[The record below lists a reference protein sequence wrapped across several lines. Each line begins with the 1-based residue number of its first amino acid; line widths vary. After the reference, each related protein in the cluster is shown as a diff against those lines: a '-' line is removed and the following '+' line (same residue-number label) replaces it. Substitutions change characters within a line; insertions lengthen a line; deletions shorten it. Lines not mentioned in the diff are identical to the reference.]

1 MTSVQRSGE
10 AALKVPW
17 RRLAVATAAVVSALV
32 LASGTGAVAAPP
44 ATAVKNPPLPAAQ
57 PGTLEKCVDL
67 IGFEF
72 DSTSITS
79 AELVPA
85 GTLTN
90 AGTAVGEHCLV
101 MGSMN
106 ERVSPVDG
114 QTYAI
119 GFEMRL
125 PTEWS
130 GRYLYQGN
138 GGTDGRVAPAVGAFG
153 RPLESGLQLGFAV
166 LSSDA
171 GHSGAQNPL
180 FGLDPQARLDYGYQA
195 VGTLT
200 PMAKDLIAAAYG
212 RGPDRSYIAGG
223 SNGGRHTMVASA
235 RYADQYDGFLAISP
249 GFNLPQAAVAQLWGA
264 QQWAAVATAQPVTG
278 PADLATAFTDVER
291 QMVADAIVAR
301 CDGLDGLND
310 DMVQDIA
317 GCQTAFSIQRDVPT
331 CAADRDGT
339 CLTDAQKNVVEAVFA
354 GAVNSAGDELYS
366 SFPLDPG
373 IASPGWASW
382 KFTSSIDGRRD
393 PWQWASSSRRRRPTS
408 AC

>member
-1 MTSVQRSGE
+1 MTSVHRSGE
-10 AALKVPW
+10 SALKVPW

-44 ATAVKNPPLPAAQ
+44 ATDVKNPPLLAAQ
-57 PGTLEKCVDL
+57 PGTLENCVDL

-72 DSTSITS
+72 DSTRITS

-85 GTLTN
+85 GALTN

-106 ERVSPVDG
+106 ERVSTVDG

-119 GFEMRL
+119 AFEMRL

-130 GRYLYQGN
+130 GRYLYQAN

-153 RPLESGLQLGFAV
+153 RPRESGLQLGFAV

-235 RYADQYDGFLAISP
+235 RYADQYDGFLAIAP

-301 CDGLDGLND
+301 CDSLDGLND

-317 GCQTAFSIQRDVPT
+317 GCQIAFSIQRDVPT
-331 CAADRDGT
+331 CAGERDGT
-339 CLTDAQKNVVEAVFA
+339 CLTDAQKNAVEAVFA
-354 GAVNSAGDELYS
+354 GAVDSAGDELYS

-373 IASPGWASW
+373 IAGARGWQRS
-382 KFTSSIDGRRD
+382 
-393 PWQWASSSRRRRPTS
+393 
-408 AC
+408 